1 MALKDL
7 IATVAEALVD
17 DPDAV
22 EVEEV
27 DEDNGVT
34 VELRVAP
41 DDIGKVIGK
50 DGRTAQSMRALL
62 SAAAAKQ
69 GCRAHLDIL
78 D

>member
-1 MALKDL
+1 MALKHL
-7 IATVAEALVD
+7 VATVAEALVD

-22 EVEEV
+22 EVEEI
-27 DEDNGVT
+27 DEDRGVV

-50 DGRTAQSMRALL
+50 EGRTAQSIRALVN
-62 SAAAAKQ
+62 AAAAKQ
-69 GCRAHLDIL
+69 GFRANLEIL